1 VISNHFTELALE
13 ITEMGK
19 LVKQDKTFPSSQRI
33 LYNESERSLKRQKM
47 AKVNT
52 SESITMAMS
61 SLWANKMRTFLTILG
76 IIIGVLTIIA
86 VVSVIQGLNNFIYS
100 ELAEFGTNDFVVSKM
115 SFISLS
121 LTDIREMMKRKDLT
135 LDHMRLIRQKCQS
148 CEIVGASIQTSKTI
162 KYGRRSLKEVSIIGM
177 THLDQKI
184 GRVIELDRGRHF
196 QKEDEDRSRYVCV
209 IGADIEENLF
219 PYVDPVGKWIKIGPN
234 NFLVIGVGERIG
246 KFFGINLD
254 NFVRIPI
261 STYNKIF
268 GSSQSI
274 SINIHTS
281 SQEQM
286 AVAQE
291 EVRTILRSKRH
302 LSFNEKDDFDFR
314 TSETFVQIY
323 KSVTTGIYFAM
334 ILIASLALVVGGIVV
349 MNIMLVAVT
358 ERKKEIGI
366 RMAVGARRKDILFQF
381 LIEAV
386 TLSTVGGLFGILLG
400 FIIAKIVSAATPLPS
415 SVEPLSIA
423 IAIFVSMSVGI
434 FFGIYPASKASRLN
448 PIEAVRSEQ

>member
-1 VISNHFTELALE
+1 MSSE
-13 ITEMGK
+13 
-19 LVKQDKTFPSSQRI
+19 DKTFPSSIRI

-47 AKVNT
+47 AKVNM
-52 SESITMAMS
+52 SESISMAVS
-61 SLWANKMRTFLTILG
+61 SLWANKLRTLLTLLG
-76 IIIGVLTIIA
+76 IIIGVLTIIT

-100 ELAEFGTNDFVVSKM
+100 EMAEFGTNDFVVSKM
-115 SFISLS
+115 SLVSLS
-121 LTDIREMMKRKDLT
+121 IKDLREMMKRKDLT

-148 CEIVGASIQTSKTI
+148 CEIVGASVQTIRTV
-162 KYGRRSLKEVSIIGM
+162 KYGSHSLKEVKITGM
-177 THLDQKI
+177 TYLDQKI
-184 GRVIELDRGRHF
+184 GRVIELDSGRHF

-219 PYVDPVGKWIKIGPN
+219 PYADPMGKWIKVGSH

-246 KFFGINLD
+246 KLFGINLD

-261 STYNKIF
+261 STHNKIF
-268 GSSQSI
+268 GSRESI
-274 SINIHTS
+274 SINIHTT

-286 AVAQE
+286 TEAQE

-334 ILIASLALVVGGIVV
+334 ILISSLALVVGGIVV
-349 MNIMLVAVT
+349 MNIMLVTVT

-386 TLSTVGGLFGILLG
+386 TLSTAGGIIGIFLG
-400 FIIAKIVSAATPLPS
+400 FIISKLVSAATPLPS

-423 IAIFVSMSVGI
+423 IAVLVSMSVGI

-448 PIEAVRSEQ
+448 PIDAVRSEQ

>member
-1 VISNHFTELALE
+1 MSFELILCSA
-13 ITEMGK
+13 TFHVK
-19 LVKQDKTFPSSQRI
+19 QDAKQDKTFPSSIRI

-52 SESITMAMS
+52 SESISMAVS
-61 SLWANKMRTFLTILG
+61 SLWANKLRTLLTLLG
-76 IIIGVLTIIA
+76 IIIGVLTIIT

-100 ELAEFGTNDFVVSKM
+100 EMAEFGTNDFVVSKM
-115 SFISLS
+115 SLVSLS
-121 LTDIREMMKRKDLT
+121 IKDLREMMKRKDLT
-135 LDHMRLIRQKCQS
+135 VDHMRLIRQKCQS
-148 CEIVGASIQTSKTI
+148 CEIVGASVQTTRTV
-162 KYGRRSLKEVSIIGM
+162 KYGSHSLREVSITGM
-177 THLDQKI
+177 THLDQNI

-219 PYVDPVGKWIKIGPN
+219 PYSDPLGKWIKVGPN

-246 KFFGINLD
+246 KLFGINMD

-268 GSSQSI
+268 GSRQSI
-274 SINIHTS
+274 SINIHTT

-286 AVAQE
+286 IEAQE

-302 LSFNEKDDFDFR
+302 LSFNEKDDFSFR
-314 TSETFVQIY
+314 TSETFIQIY

-349 MNIMLVAVT
+349 MNIMLVSVT

-386 TLSTVGGLFGILLG
+386 TLSTAGGIIGIFLG
-400 FIIAKIVSAATPLPS
+400 FIIAKLVSATTPLPS

-423 IAIFVSMSVGI
+423 IAVLVSMSVGI

>member
-1 VISNHFTELALE
+1 
-13 ITEMGK
+13 M
-19 LVKQDKTFPSSQRI
+19 
-33 LYNESERSLKRQKM
+33 
-47 AKVNT
+47 
-52 SESITMAMS
+52 SESISMAMS
-61 SLWANKMRTFLTILG
+61 SLWANKMRTLLTLLG

-115 SFISLS
+115 SLLSFS
-121 LTDIREMMKRKDLT
+121 LTDLREMMKRKDIT
-135 LDHMRLIRQKCQS
+135 LDHMRLIRQQCRS
-148 CEIVGASIQTSKTI
+148 CELVGASVQTTQNV
-162 KYGRRSLKEVSIIGM
+162 KYRSQSLKDVNISGK
-177 THLDQKI
+177 TYFDQKI
-184 GRVIELDRGRHF
+184 GRIIELERGRHF
-196 QKEDEDRSRYVCV
+196 QKEDEERSRFVCV
-209 IGADIEENLF
+209 IGADIAEHLF
-219 PYVDPVGKWIKIGPN
+219 PYSDPLGKRIKIGPYH
-234 NFLVIGVGERIG
+234 FLIIGVGEKIG
-246 KFFGINLD
+246 KLFGRNFD
-254 NFVRIPI
+254 NFVNIPI
-261 STYNKIF
+261 TAYYKIF
-268 GSSQSI
+268 GSRQSI

-286 AVAQE
+286 AEAQE

-302 LSFNEKDDFDFR
+302 LSFNEKDDFGIL

-323 KSVTTGIYFAM
+323 KSVTTGIFFAM

-386 TLSTVGGLFGILLG
+386 TLSTVGGLIGILLG
-400 FIIAKIVSAATPLPS
+400 FIIAKLVSAVTPLPS

-423 IAIFVSMSVGI
+423 MAIFVSMSVGV
-434 FFGIYPASKASRLN
+434 FFGIYPARKASRLN
-448 PIEAVRSEQ
+448 PIDAVRSEQ

>member
-1 VISNHFTELALE
+1 
-13 ITEMGK
+13 
-19 LVKQDKTFPSSQRI
+19 
-33 LYNESERSLKRQKM
+33 M
-47 AKVNT
+47 AKVNL
-52 SESITMAMS
+52 SESITMAVS
-61 SLWANKMRTFLTILG
+61 SLWANKLRTLLTLLG
-76 IIIGVLTIIA
+76 IIIGVLTIIT

-115 SFISLS
+115 SLVSLS
-121 LTDIREMMKRKDLT
+121 ITDLKEMMKRKDLT

-148 CEIVGASIQTSKTI
+148 CELVGASIQTNKTV
-162 KYGRRSLKEVSIIGM
+162 KYGSQSLKEVNIIGM
-177 THLDQKI
+177 THLDQKM
-184 GRVIELDRGRHF
+184 GRVIELDRGRLF

-209 IGADIEENLF
+209 IGTDIEENLF
-219 PYVDPVGKWIKIGPN
+219 PYADPMGKWIKVGPN
-234 NFLVIGVGERIG
+234 NFLVIGVGEKIG
-246 KFFGINLD
+246 KFFGINQD

-261 STYNKIF
+261 TTYHKIF
-268 GSSQSI
+268 GSRQSI

-286 AVAQE
+286 AEAQD

-323 KSVTTGIYFAM
+323 KSVTTGIFFAM
-334 ILIASLALVVGGIVV
+334 ILIASMALVVGGIVV

-381 LIEAV
+381 LIEAI
-386 TLSTVGGLFGILLG
+386 TLTTLGGVIGIFLG
-400 FIIAKIVSAATPLPS
+400 FIIAKLISAATPLPS
-415 SVEPLSIA
+415 SVEPLSIV
-423 IAIFVSMSVGI
+423 IAILVSMSVGI
-434 FFGIYPASKASRLN
+434 FFGIYPAGKASRLN

>member
-1 VISNHFTELALE
+1 
-13 ITEMGK
+13 M
-19 LVKQDKTFPSSQRI
+19 
-33 LYNESERSLKRQKM
+33 
-47 AKVNT
+47 
-52 SESITMAMS
+52 SESITMAVS
-61 SLWANKMRTFLTILG
+61 SLWANKMRTLLTLLG
-76 IIIGVLTIIA
+76 IIIGVLTIIT

-115 SFISLS
+115 SLVSLS
-121 LTDIREMMKRKDLT
+121 ISDLREMMKRKDLT
-135 LDHMRLIRQKCQS
+135 LDHMRLIRQQCQS
-148 CEIVGASIQTSKTI
+148 CELVGATVQTTRTV
-162 KYGRRSLKEVSIIGM
+162 KYGSQSLKEVKITGI

-209 IGADIEENLF
+209 IGADIEEYLF
-219 PYVDPVGKWIKIGPN
+219 PYADPMGKWIKVGPN

-261 STYNKIF
+261 STYSKIF
-268 GSSQSI
+268 GSRQSI

-286 AVAQE
+286 AEAQE

-323 KSVTTGIYFAM
+323 KSVTTGIFFAM

-349 MNIMLVAVT
+349 MNIMLVSVT

-366 RMAVGARRKDILFQF
+366 RMAVGALRKDILFQF

-386 TLSTVGGLFGILLG
+386 TLSTVGGIIGIFLG
-400 FIIAKIVSAATPLPS
+400 FIIAKLISAATPLPS

-423 IAIFVSMSVGI
+423 IAVLVSMSVGI

>member
-1 VISNHFTELALE
+1 MSS
-13 ITEMGK
+13 G
-19 LVKQDKTFPSSQRI
+19 DKTFPSSIHI

-47 AKVNT
+47 VKVNM
-52 SESITMAMS
+52 SESISMAVS
-61 SLWANKMRTFLTILG
+61 SLWANKLRTLLTLLG
-76 IIIGVLTIIA
+76 IIIGVLTIIT
-86 VVSVIQGLNNFIYS
+86 VVSIIQGLNNFIYS
-100 ELAEFGTNDFVVSKM
+100 EMAEFGTNDFVVTKM
-115 SFISLS
+115 SLVSLS
-121 LTDIREMMKRKDLT
+121 IKDIREMMKRKDLT
-135 LDHMRLIRQKCQS
+135 IDHMRLIRQKCQS
-148 CEIVGASIQTSKTI
+148 CEIVGASVQTTRTV
-162 KYGRRSLKEVSIIGM
+162 KYGSHSLKEVNITGM
-177 THLDQKI
+177 TYLDQKI

-219 PYVDPVGKWIKIGPN
+219 PYTDPLGKWIKVGSN
-234 NFLVIGVGERIG
+234 NFLIIGVGERIG

-261 STYNKIF
+261 STYYKII
-268 GSSQSI
+268 GSRQSI
-274 SINIHTS
+274 SINIHTT
-281 SQEQM
+281 SQEQL
-286 AVAQE
+286 AEAQE

-334 ILIASLALVVGGIVV
+334 ILISSLALVVGGIVV
-349 MNIMLVAVT
+349 MNIMLVSVT

-386 TLSTVGGLFGILLG
+386 TLSTAGGIIGVFLG
-400 FIIAKIVSAATPLPS
+400 FIISKLISAATPLPS

-423 IAIFVSMSVGI
+423 IAVLVSMSVGI